1 MAVYPEGGRPVPGTL
16 TPEPEILVLSERD
29 GAVDNIKNFLDC
41 MRSRKSPNANIHI
54 GFEAARASWIGN
66 IALKRGKKVTWDVV
80 KGQVV

>member
-1 MAVYPEGGRPVPGTL
+1 
-16 TPEPEILVLSERD
+16 
-29 GAVDNIKNFLDC
+29 